1 MTVACHTGLFAGPWL
16 RAAVVALNYSSPCSA
31 PAAPLPA
38 PCRCGRR
45 WNLGGQSRRPALQQI
60 NAGDTWPR
68 GLPAAAGGCR
78 RPPWGSRRR
87 RCRQQPAVF
96 VAVLSRAHRA
106 PARPR
111 PVLPPLISVTDC
123 YRLTFL
129 LYNFEQTAY
138 ERLLPSAV
146 GAHSGCG
153 ATRAR
158 PGVPTL

>member
-16 RAAVVALNYSSPCSA
+16 RAAVVALNYCPPCSE

-68 GLPAAAGGCR
+68 GLPRRSWWLPAPALGQSPTPLLAAACGVCCCAVAGASSTGST
-78 RPPWGSRRR
+78 PPCAAS
-87 RCRQQPAVF
+87 
-96 VAVLSRAHRA
+96 AHQ
-106 PARPR
+106 
-111 PVLPPLISVTDC
+111 C

-138 ERLLPSAV
+138 ERLLPPAV
-146 GAHSGCG
+146 GAHLGCG